1 MEHEGKVIAVLPV
14 KSGTSKSG
22 KEWTTQEFVV
32 ETQEQYPKRACF
44 VLFGKERIEQS
55 NVQVGQ
61 ELKVSFDIDA
71 REWNGKWF
79 NSLNAWKVELT
90 GTSTMQ
96 PPSTTS
102 QPASTATAIS
112 TPSNTVPEVNYD
124 LPF

>member
-1 MEHEGKVIAVLPV
+1 MEYQGKVIAVLPL

-22 KEWTTQEFVV
+22 KEWTTQDFVI
-32 ETQEQYPKRACF
+32 ETLEQYPKRACF

-71 REWNGKWF
+71 KEWNSKWF
-79 NSLNAWKVELT
+79 NSLNAWKVEVI
-90 GTSTMQ
+90 GV
-96 PPSTTS
+96 PIS
-102 QPASTATAIS
+102 QPSSTLPVTSPSSNAS
-112 TPSNTVPEVNYD
+112 PDGNDD

>member
-1 MEHEGKVIAVLPV
+1 MEHQGKVIAVLPL

-71 REWNGKWF
+71 REWKMVQFAERMEGGINRYFYDATTINHVTTCVYCNGHIH
-79 NSLNAWKVELT
+79 
-90 GTSTMQ
+90 
-96 PPSTTS
+96 
-102 QPASTATAIS
+102 AIQ
-112 TPSNTVPEVNYD
+112 
-124 LPF
+124 